1 MVLKFDPKEYEMDK
15 IRENI
20 HVIGMQMDLGASKRG
35 VNMGPL
41 AIRYSGLLEK
51 LNELGFKALDK
62 GDIVAGQPETENPK
76 LKNFKPIFDANKNL
90 FEEVT
95 ATLNDGAFP
104 VILGG
109 DHSVAAGSISATNQ
123 FYHKIGVI
131 WIDAH
136 GDFNSDETSP
146 SGNMHGMPLSA
157 LTGFGPDKMV
167 AFNNRTKYVDPKNV
181 AVVGGRDIDPEE
193 RKRMS
198 ESGIHVFSIHDVDKL
213 GMAEVM
219 KRAIEATG
227 DGTDGIHVSY
237 DVDAITPQ
245 EAPGVGTPV
254 HSGLTVREAFLA
266 AELVAES
273 GKLIGLDMV
282 EINPIIDE
290 RNRTGILACELIL
303 AFLGKTVY

>member
-1 MVLKFDPKEYEMDK
+1 MDK
-15 IRENI
+15 INNKV

-41 AIRYSGLLEK
+41 AIRYTGLMEK
-51 LNELGFKALDK
+51 LAELGFDARDK
-62 GDIVAGQPETENPK
+62 GDILAGEPETDNPRM
-76 LKNFKPIFDANKNL
+76 KNFKPIFEANKSL
-90 FEEVT
+90 FEKVT
-95 ATLNDGAFP
+95 DSLDQGAVP

-109 DHSVAAGSISATNQ
+109 DHCVAAGSIAATSKHYN
-123 FYHKIGVI
+123 KVGVI

-157 LTGFGPDKMV
+157 VTGSGPDEMV
-167 AFNNRTKYVDPKNV
+167 AFTDTIKYVDPANV

-193 RKRMS
+193 RKRMAA
-198 ESGIHVFSIHDVDKL
+198 SGVNVFSIHEVDRL

-219 KRAIEATG
+219 RQAIEVASN
-227 DGTDGIHVSY
+227 GTDGIHVSF

-266 AELVAES
+266 AELVALS
-273 GKLIGLDMV
+273 GKLIALDMV
-282 EINPIIDE
+282 EINPILDE